1 MVHLRHFFKIFD
13 YFLILLPKLKIYSC
27 EHLINST
34 IFYSL
39 HKKYIIKNGSNIVK
53 KLSFVKYR
61 LILVASMWRNNIR
74 RAYFLL
80 FLEIWNQFI
89 DATEIID
96 DLFYRKT
103 HTNTY
108 NQIIWFWI
116 FTRPNSKKMSQTQM
130 PFLTHRLCKRIVDIA
145 ALLSEHKFN
154 LCLSPSLRFNNDDTR
169 PRDDAG
175 GLSRE
180 YVLRIPSVS

>member
-1 MVHLRHFFKIFD
+1 MVQLRHFFKIFD
-13 YFLILLPKLKIYSC
+13 YYCILLPKQKIYSC

-34 IFYSL
+34 FFYSL
-39 HKKYIIKNGSNIVK
+39 HKNYIVKNGSNIVK
-53 KLSFVKYR
+53 
-61 LILVASMWRNNIR
+61 SMWRNNIR

-96 DLFYRKT
+96 DFFYRKT

-116 FTRPNSKKMSQTQM
+116 LTRLNSKKMSQTQM
-130 PFLTHRLCKRIVDIA
+130 PFLTRRLCKRIVDIA
-145 ALLSEHKFN
+145 ALLAEHKFN
-154 LCLSPSLRFNNDDTR
+154 LSLSPSSRFNHDDTR
-169 PRDDAG
+169 SPWGRRG
-175 GLSRE
+175 FKSRIRPP
-180 YVLRIPSVS
+180 YPQRVVKGD